1 MPQKEHTSAILSTQL
16 LVLPANL
23 RFIKMVLRNL
33 SAPSLEALCSKEQI
47 ELLDSIDHLRLQG
60 INHYISLP
68 QIIVCGD
75 QSSGKSSVLEA
86 ISGVSFPIRGSLCT
100 RFPTELVLRKSSQA
114 GVCVSIVPHRSRSES
129 EQEALAQFHEE
140 LDSFEGLPQLIENA
154 KSAMGIY
161 TNAKSFSNDLL
172 RVEVS
177 GPDRP
182 HLTIVDLPG
191 LIHSETKQQSA
202 ADVELVHEV
211 VKSYMEEPRSI
222 ILAVVSAKNDVPN
235 QIVLKL
241 ARAADPYGTRTLG
254 VITKPDTLVHGSDSE
269 AQFVSLA
276 KNQEV
281 EFRLGWHALK
291 NMDTEKGTWTLP
303 ERDKEESAFF
313 ASGVWEALPR
323 SHVGIDHLR
332 ERLSKLLLA
341 QIATELPSLM
351 EEIKAKMEDCLQKL
365 ENQSFQNLVNS
376 AVEGTY
382 SDPFFENAKSETGY
396 KRRIRAVVQNL
407 NEQFTSR
414 MKRRGHYYEID
425 DEVDD
430 EDEDSL
436 GGQLFIS
443 REHYIRHVENLLQ
456 RTRGKELPG
465 TFNPMI
471 INDLFIEQSQPW
483 ERITSEHVREVWEAA
498 KAFVK
503 IAVTEV
509 TDMSTSSAIL
519 MEVFDPSLDSV
530 LKSLENKTCEILR
543 AYREGHPITY
553 NHSFTDSLQQ
563 TRQDTLMPKLSY
575 TIRKFFN
582 VPQLTSSQNIDGTF
596 DLLHLRDSLLES
608 FKADTARFA
617 ALQALDCMRAYYKVA
632 LKRFVDA
639 IAIEV
644 IETALVQA
652 LVKIFSPVAVYNM
665 PSSLVTRIAGE
676 SKESHDMREQLSK
689 KLETLRN
696 GSETCRR
703 FVPVPRLVEPPRIQH
718 VSVVTY
724 SPEAKPVYKSSDNDT
739 ASEVSVSLAS
749 VPSSP
754 AA

>member
-1 MPQKEHTSAILSTQL
+1 
-16 LVLPANL
+16 
-23 RFIKMVLRNL
+23 MVLRKL
-33 SAPSLEALCSKEQI
+33 SSPSLEALCSKEQI

-86 ISGVSFPIRGSLCT
+86 ISGVSFPIRSSLCT
-100 RFPTELVLRKSSQA
+100 RFPTELVLRKSSQV

-129 EQEALAQFHEE
+129 EREALAQFHEE

-161 TNAKSFSNDLL
+161 TYAKSFSNDLL

-177 GPDRP
+177 GPDRR

-202 ADVELVHEV
+202 ADVELVHDV

-241 ARAADPYGTRTLG
+241 ARAADPHGTRTLG
-254 VITKPDTLVHGSDSE
+254 VITKPDTLVRGSDSE

-291 NMDTEKGTWTLP
+291 NMDTDKGAWTLA
-303 ERDKEESAFF
+303 ERDKEEHAFF

-323 SHVGIDHLR
+323 SHVGIDQLR
-332 ERLSKLLLA
+332 KRLSKLLLA

-351 EEIKAKMEDCLQKL
+351 QEIKAKLEDCSQKL
-365 ENQSFQNLVNS
+365 EKLGEPRTTEEEQRSYLFHCN
-376 AVEGTY
+376 
-382 SDPFFENAKSETGY
+382 DENGE
-396 KRRIRAVVQNL
+396 
-407 NEQFTSR
+407 
-414 MKRRGHYYEID
+414 
-425 DEVDD
+425 
-430 EDEDSL
+430 SL
-436 GGQLFIS
+436 GGQVFIS
-443 REHYIRHVENLLQ
+443 REHYIRHVENLLR

-465 TFNPMI
+465 TFNSTI
-471 INDLFIEQSQPW
+471 INDLFLEQSKPW
-483 ERITSEHVREVWEAA
+483 EKLTSEHVREVWEAA

-519 MEVFDPSLDSV
+519 MEVFDPSLDNI
-530 LKSLENKTCEILR
+530 LKSLEHKTGEMFR

-563 TRQDTLMPKLSY
+563 TRQDILMPRLSY
-575 TIRKFFN
+575 AIRRFFQ
-582 VPQLTSSQNIDGTF
+582 VPQLTSSQCLDDTF
-596 DLLHLRDSLLES
+596 DLLHLRDSLMES
-608 FKADTARFA
+608 LKADTARFA
-617 ALQALDCMRAYYKVA
+617 ALQALDCMRAYYEVA
-632 LKRFVDA
+632 LKRFVDG

-652 LVKIFSPVAVYNM
+652 LVKIFSPITVYNM

-676 SKESHDMREQLSK
+676 SKESHDMREQLSQ
-689 KLETLRN
+689 KLKTLRN
-696 GSETCRR
+696 GFETCRR
-703 FVPVPRLVEPPRIQH
+703 FLPVPSLEVEPSRIQH
-718 VSVVTY
+718 ASVVAN
-724 SPEAKPVYKSSDNDT
+724 SSEASPVYKSSDKDT
-739 ASEVSVSLAS
+739 ASETSVSLAS
-749 VPSSP
+749 MPASP
-754 AA
+754 AI

>member
-1 MPQKEHTSAILSTQL
+1 
-16 LVLPANL
+16 
-23 RFIKMVLRNL
+23 MVLRKL
-33 SAPSLEALCSKEQI
+33 SSPSLEALCSKEQI

-86 ISGVSFPIRGSLCT
+86 ISGVSFPIRSSLCT
-100 RFPTELVLRKSSQA
+100 RFPTELVLRKSSQV
-114 GVCVSIVPHRSRSES
+114 GVCVSIVPHRSPSES
-129 EQEALAQFHEE
+129 EREALAQFHEE

-202 ADVELVHEV
+202 ADVELVHDV

-241 ARAADPYGTRTLG
+241 ARAADPHGTRTLG
-254 VITKPDTLVHGSDSE
+254 VITKPDTLVRGSDSE

-291 NMDTEKGTWTLP
+291 NMDTDKGAWTLA
-303 ERDKEESAFF
+303 ERDKEEHAFF

-323 SHVGIDHLR
+323 SHVGIDQLR
-332 ERLSKLLLA
+332 KRLSKLLLA

-351 EEIKAKMEDCLQKL
+351 QEIKAKLEDCSQKL
-365 ENQSFQNLVNS
+365 EKLGEPRTTEEEQRSYLFHCSQSFQNLVKS

-396 KRRIRAVVQNL
+396 KRRLRAVVQNL

-425 DEVDD
+425 DEDD
-430 EDEDSL
+430 ENGESL
-436 GGQLFIS
+436 GGQVFIS
-443 REHYIRHVENLLQ
+443 REHYIRHVENLLR

-465 TFNPMI
+465 TFNSTI
-471 INDLFIEQSQPW
+471 INDLFLEQSKPW
-483 ERITSEHVREVWEAA
+483 EKLTSEHVREVWEAA

-519 MEVFDPSLDSV
+519 MEVFDPSLDNI
-530 LKSLENKTCEILR
+530 LKSLEHKTGEMFR

-563 TRQDTLMPKLSY
+563 TRQDILMPRLSY
-575 TIRKFFN
+575 AIRRFFQ
-582 VPQLTSSQNIDGTF
+582 VPQLTSSQCLDDTF
-596 DLLHLRDSLLES
+596 DLLHLRDSLMES
-608 FKADTARFA
+608 LKADTARFA
-617 ALQALDCMRAYYKVA
+617 ALQALDCMRAYYEVA
-632 LKRFVDA
+632 LKRFVDG

-652 LVKIFSPVAVYNM
+652 LVKIFSPITVYNM

-676 SKESHDMREQLSK
+676 SKESHDMREQLSQ
-689 KLETLRN
+689 KLKTLRN
-696 GSETCRR
+696 GFETCRR
-703 FVPVPRLVEPPRIQH
+703 FLPVPSLVEPSRIQH
-718 VSVVTY
+718 ASVVAN
-724 SPEAKPVYKSSDNDT
+724 SSEASPVYKSSDKDT
-739 ASEVSVSLAS
+739 ASETSVSLAS
-749 VPSSP
+749 MPASP
-754 AA
+754 AI

>member
-1 MPQKEHTSAILSTQL
+1 
-16 LVLPANL
+16 
-23 RFIKMVLRNL
+23 
-33 SAPSLEALCSKEQI
+33 
-47 ELLDSIDHLRLQG
+47 
-60 INHYISLP
+60 
-68 QIIVCGD
+68 
-75 QSSGKSSVLEA
+75 
-86 ISGVSFPIRGSLCT
+86 
-100 RFPTELVLRKSSQA
+100 
-114 GVCVSIVPHRSRSES
+114 
-129 EQEALAQFHEE
+129 
-140 LDSFEGLPQLIENA
+140 
-154 KSAMGIY
+154 MGIY

-202 ADVELVHEV
+202 ADVELVHDV
-211 VKSYMEEPRSI
+211 VKSYMEELRSI

-241 ARAADPYGTRTLG
+241 ARAADP
-254 VITKPDTLVHGSDSE
+254 E

-291 NMDTEKGTWTLP
+291 NMDTEKGTWTLS
-303 ERDKEESAFF
+303 ERDKEELAFF

-351 EEIKAKMEDCLQKL
+351 EEIKAKLEDCSQKL
-365 ENQSFQNLVNS
+365 EKLGEPRMTEEEQRSYLFHCSQSFQNLVNS

-382 SDPFFENAKSETGY
+382 SDTFFENAKSETGY

-414 MKRRGHYYEID
+414 MKRKGHYYEID

-430 EDEDSL
+430 EDDDSL
-436 GGQLFIS
+436 GGQVSIS
-443 REHYIRHVENLLQ
+443 REHYIRHVENLLR

-465 TFNPMI
+465 TFNSMI
-471 INDLFIEQSQPW
+471 INDLFIEQSKPW

-498 KAFVK
+498 KTFVK

-519 MEVFDPSLDSV
+519 MEVFDPSLDSI
-530 LKSLENKTCEILR
+530 LKSLENKTCEMLR
-543 AYREGHPITY
+543 AYREGHPIIY

-563 TRQDTLMPKLSY
+563 TRQDILTPKLSY
-575 TIRKFFN
+575 TI
-582 VPQLTSSQNIDGTF
+582 
-596 DLLHLRDSLLES
+596 
-608 FKADTARFA
+608 
-617 ALQALDCMRAYYKVA
+617 
-632 LKRFVDA
+632 
-639 IAIEV
+639 
-644 IETALVQA
+644 
-652 LVKIFSPVAVYNM
+652 
-665 PSSLVTRIAGE
+665 
-676 SKESHDMREQLSK
+676 
-689 KLETLRN
+689 
-696 GSETCRR
+696 
-703 FVPVPRLVEPPRIQH
+703 
-718 VSVVTY
+718 
-724 SPEAKPVYKSSDNDT
+724 
-739 ASEVSVSLAS
+739 
-749 VPSSP
+749 
-754 AA
+754 

>member
-1 MPQKEHTSAILSTQL
+1 
-16 LVLPANL
+16 
-23 RFIKMVLRNL
+23 MVLRKL
-33 SAPSLEALCSKEQI
+33 SSPSLEALCSKEQI

-86 ISGVSFPIRGSLCT
+86 ISGVSFPIRSSLCT
-100 RFPTELVLRKSSQA
+100 RFPTELVLRKSSQV

-129 EQEALAQFHEE
+129 EREALAQFHEE

-161 TNAKSFSNDLL
+161 TYAKSFSNDLL

-177 GPDRP
+177 GPDRR

-202 ADVELVHEV
+202 ADVELVHDV

-241 ARAADPYGTRTLG
+241 ARAADPHGTRTLG
-254 VITKPDTLVHGSDSE
+254 VITKPDTLVRGSDSE

-291 NMDTEKGTWTLP
+291 NMDTDKGAWTLA
-303 ERDKEESAFF
+303 ERDKEEHAFF

-323 SHVGIDHLR
+323 SHVGIDQLR
-332 ERLSKLLLA
+332 KRLSKLLLA

-351 EEIKAKMEDCLQKL
+351 QEIKAKLEDCSQKL
-365 ENQSFQNLVNS
+365 EKLGEPRTTEEEQRSYLFHCN
-376 AVEGTY
+376 
-382 SDPFFENAKSETGY
+382 DENGE
-396 KRRIRAVVQNL
+396 
-407 NEQFTSR
+407 
-414 MKRRGHYYEID
+414 
-425 DEVDD
+425 
-430 EDEDSL
+430 SL
-436 GGQLFIS
+436 GGQVFIS
-443 REHYIRHVENLLQ
+443 REHYIRHVENLLR

-465 TFNPMI
+465 TFNSTI
-471 INDLFIEQSQPW
+471 INDLFLEQSKPW
-483 ERITSEHVREVWEAA
+483 EKLTSEHVREVWEAA

-519 MEVFDPSLDSV
+519 MEVFDPSLDNI
-530 LKSLENKTCEILR
+530 LKSLEHKTGEMFR

-563 TRQDTLMPKLSY
+563 TRQDILMPRLSY
-575 TIRKFFN
+575 AIRRFFQ
-582 VPQLTSSQNIDGTF
+582 VPQLTSSQCLDDTF
-596 DLLHLRDSLLES
+596 DLLHLRDSLMES
-608 FKADTARFA
+608 LKADTARFA
-617 ALQALDCMRAYYKVA
+617 ALQALDCMRAYYEVA
-632 LKRFVDA
+632 LKRFVDG

-652 LVKIFSPVAVYNM
+652 LVKIFSPITVYNM

-676 SKESHDMREQLSK
+676 SKESHGMREQLSQ
-689 KLETLRN
+689 KLKTLRN
-696 GSETCRR
+696 GFETCRR
-703 FVPVPRLVEPPRIQH
+703 FLPVPSLVEPSRIQH
-718 VSVVTY
+718 ASVVAN
-724 SPEAKPVYKSSDNDT
+724 SSEASPVYKSSDKDT
-739 ASEVSVSLAS
+739 ASETSVSLAS
-749 VPSSP
+749 MPASP
-754 AA
+754 AI